1 MYSIFRTWRSGRKNG
16 QAPIDEYQWK
26 DQLFGRVGTKRV
38 ETKRFIRFEHLS
50 FEQKTDYYRYSRTS
64 YWFLKFPFCKNDKQV
79 LIANIVITLIF
90 IQILGS
96 IVLHLI
102 PMLIQTLQAR
112 L

>member
-1 MYSIFRTWRSGRKNG
+1 MYSIVRTYRSGRKSG
-16 QAPIDEYQWK
+16 QAPIDEYEWK

-64 YWFLKFPFCKNDKQV
+64 YWFIKFPFCKNDKQI
-79 LIANIVITLIF
+79 LIANILFILIF
-90 IQILGS
+90 FQVLGS
-96 IVLHLI
+96 IVVHLMPLFI
-102 PMLIQTLQAR
+102 GALQSK

>member
-1 MYSIFRTWRSGRKNG
+1 MYSIFRTFRSGRKSG

-64 YWFLKFPFCKNDKQV
+64 YWFLKFPFCKNDKQL

-90 IQILGS
+90 LQILGS
-96 IVLHLI
+96 IMVHLI
-102 PMLIQTLQAR
+102 PMLIQTVQTQF
-112 L
+112 